1 MLAQNFK
8 TPAELGIPAAAM
20 DALIAV
26 LRMLERDEFQHRRGI
41 MRSTT
46 KGIKSFKFFNMRA
59 YRNHEDCG
67 TVLCIKGAA
76 EMVADMPV
84 DGGQEVKFWGNKT
97 EALDRLFL
105 PHTRLGLQA
114 EAITPHQA
122 AIALRNYL
130 THGEPRWDEAMAYS
144 PPLR

>member
-8 TPAELGIPAAAM
+8 TPAELDIPAAAM

-26 LRMLERDEFQHRRGI
+26 LRMLERDELEHRRGI
-41 MRSTT
+41 KGSTT

-76 EMVADMPV
+76 EMVADM
-84 DGGQEVKFWGNKT
+84 QEEKFWGNKT
-97 EALDRLFL
+97 DALLSLFL
-105 PHTRLGLQA
+105 PHTYCGLQA

-130 THGEPRWDEAMAYS
+130 TRGEPRWDEALATD
-144 PPLR
+144 